1 MKRCKLNCYLESSNY
16 CIEALNM
23 EGWINACS
31 TFLSL
36 FLLLVSVALLLVVA
50 QWPKP
55 HHIDENIRKEKLSD
69 TPALLGMK
77 RERQQ
82 EIAVS

>member
-1 MKRCKLNCYLESSNY
+1 MYAGSS
-16 CIEALNM
+16 
-23 EGWINACS
+23 
-31 TFLSL
+31 FLSL
-36 FLLLVSVALLLVVA
+36 FLLLISVALLLLVA

-55 HHIDENIRKEKLSD
+55 HHIDENIRKEKQSD

-77 RERQQ
+77 REKQQ

>member
-1 MKRCKLNCYLESSNY
+1 MTHTYKLK
-16 CIEALNM
+16 
-23 EGWINACS
+23 
-31 TFLSL
+31 
-36 FLLLVSVALLLVVA
+36 LLLVVA

-69 TPALLGMK
+69 TRALLGMEH
-77 RERQQ
+77 ERQQ